1 MASPDELRLLL
12 IRLLIPLTAICAAA
26 LTWLASCAGAQHRAH
41 SLHVQKTGDESR
53 REIRAD
59 HDDPGGVSTPSS
71 TEAEAVHRMEN
82 AIVAAERL
90 LRSGELLDEE
100 HAALTRS
107 LDGARAAL
115 DRYRSAR
122 HSQGARTVTLGM
134 IGVAAAAIVADDAT
148 VVGVADD
155 PLLIP
160 LALAAMVT
168 VIRSNAPSARDELA
182 RAWLELGHQLEVL
195 RATIA
200 MTSQGNVIHK
210 HLVDEARKRA
220 IKRAAAEGMV
230 LTESQV
236 KDEMLCDELERMA
249 RELRH
254 LKRFKEQRKVVS
266 TQKGLQCRPSRHSR
280 E

>member
-1 MASPDELRLLL
+1 MRLLV
-12 IRLLIPLTAICAAA
+12 TGFA
-26 LTWLASCAGAQHRAH
+26 LTLLASCAGAQHRAH
-41 SLHVQKTGDESR
+41 ALHVQKTGDESR

-59 HDDPGGVSTPSS
+59 HDDPGGVSAPSS

-90 LRSGELLDEE
+90 QRSGELSDEA
-100 HAALTRS
+100 HAALSRS
-107 LDGARAAL
+107 LDGARTAL
-115 DRYRSAR
+115 ERYRSAR
-122 HSQGARTVTLGM
+122 HSQGARTATLGM

-160 LALAAMVT
+160 LALAAMVA
-168 VIRSNAPSARDELA
+168 VIRSNAPSARDGLA

-195 RATIA
+195 RETIA

-220 IKRAAAEGMV
+220 IRRAAAEGMV

-236 KDEMLCDELERMA
+236 NEELLCDELERMV
-249 RELRH
+249 RELRRA
-254 LKRFKEQRKVVS
+254 KKIKEWKKAIS
-266 TQKGLQCRPSRHSR
+266 TQKGLKCRPSRHSR